1 MGGSDGRT
9 AGWYL
14 DPEHPST
21 ARWWDGTRWTDR
33 TLAVPGGATPPTAGG
48 PSVRTRPG
56 VGTVLLRICA
66 ALVCLCALLGGG
78 LLGLLIA
85 AGLVA
90 LAAGTT
96 ALLRGRSRV
105 LPIPGRRAGFGVLAA
120 GLTTVLLGG
129 TAVGAPH
136 PTTPRGSTV
145 ALAPAT
151 SAASATSGAPAART
165 DLP

>member
-1 MGGSDGRT
+1 MGESDGRT

-21 ARWWDGTRWTDR
+21 ARWWDGGRWTDR
-33 TLAVPGGATPPTAGG
+33 TLAVPGETAPPTSGG
-48 PSVRTRPG
+48 PFVRPRPA

-66 ALVCLCALLGGG
+66 ALVCLCSLLGGG
-78 LLGLLIA
+78 LLGLVIA

-90 LAAGTT
+90 LAGGTT

-136 PTTPRGSTV
+136 PTPPTGSAV
-145 ALAPAT
+145 A
-151 SAASATSGAPAART
+151 AASATSTP
-165 DLP
+165 LP